1 MRATPVL
8 RVEDTRMFAEAA
20 EVPAI
25 VAAQLRDNA
34 DIIARAVERLRAH
47 PPTLALICG
56 RGSSDNAGVYAR
68 YLIETRMGVVTS
80 PAPLAISSVYGGAP
94 RVDGG
99 VCLAISQSG
108 KSPDLVAAASAA
120 RSGGAFVIALVNAE
134 GSPLAQVADI
144 TIPLRAGPEL
154 SVAATKS
161 FITSLT
167 AIAHLVAEW
176 SGDAELKAG
185 LAALPDQLDAA
196 WKQDWSPALAMLEAA
211 TNLYVVGRGVGFG
224 AAREAALK
232 LKETCGLHAEAFSA
246 AEVRH
251 GPMALVQAGF
261 PVLVLAQSDVTRD
274 DAEDLASEFAARGAQ
289 VCISGKIADP
299 RVISLP
305 STPGHPMLE
314 PILLTQ
320 SFYGLAARLSVARG
334 FDPDRPPYLNKVT
347 ETV

>member
-1 MRATPVL
+1 MPAPVTL
-8 RVEDTRMFAEAA
+8 RVEDTRMFSEAA
-20 EVPAI
+20 EASAV

-34 DIIARAVERLRAH
+34 AIVGHAADWLNKH
-47 PPTLALICG
+47 PPSVALICG
-56 RGSSDNAGVYAR
+56 RGSSDNAGVFAR
-68 YLIETRMGVVTS
+68 YLIETETGVLTS
-80 PAPLAISSVYGGAP
+80 PAPLAVRSVYGRSP
-94 RVDGG
+94 RIPSG

-108 KSPDLVAAASAA
+108 QSPDLVAAASAA
-120 RSGGAFVIALVNAE
+120 RRGGAFVIAFVNAE
-134 GSPLAQVADI
+134 GSPLADAADL

-161 FITSLT
+161 FTASLT

-176 SGDAELKAG
+176 TGDDDLRAG
-185 LAALPDQLDAA
+185 LAALPAQLDAA
-196 WKQDWSPALAMLEAA
+196 WSQDWSAALPTLKSA
-211 TNLYVVGRGVGFG
+211 TGLYVVGRGVGFG
-224 AAREAALK
+224 VAREAALK

-251 GPMALVQAGF
+251 GPMALVREGF
-261 PVLVLAQSDVTRD
+261 PVVVLSQHDATREE
-274 DAEDLASEFAARGAQ
+274 AEDLASEFAARG
-289 VCISGKIADP
+289 VKVFLSGQGSDP
-299 RVISLP
+299 RVTYLA

-314 PILLTQ
+314 PILLIQ